1 MSRIPVIS
9 VVPMKPLSSAKS
21 RLAPYLEDV
30 DRRRLAL
37 NMLRRVIKAAGAASG
52 EVWVLGSDPLVEEMA
67 VAEGAKWCWERG
79 SNVNE
84 SLRLSFEEVWSNG
97 AAALFLPGDLPALR
111 GEDVLGL
118 AQLART
124 SQSAALVP
132 ARGSG
137 GTNAMLLAGASGFQ
151 PLLGPDSFRKHLA
164 QAEELGLHPA
174 IYFSPGLSLDL
185 DTWDDVEVCEA
196 MAPGLFKRL
205 LKEVTP
211 TWLQKV

>member
-1 MSRIPVIS
+1 MSRLPIIS

-21 RLAPYLEDV
+21 RLAPYLDDV
-30 DRRRLAL
+30 DRQRLAL
-37 NMLRRVIKAAGAASG
+37 NMLRHVIQAAGAASG
-52 EVWVLGSDPLVEEMA
+52 EVWVLGSDPLVEELA
-67 VAEGAKWCWERG
+67 VAEGARWRRERG

-84 SLRLSFEEVWSNG
+84 SLRLSFEDVWGRG

-118 AQLART
+118 ARLART
-124 SQSAALVP
+124 SQSVALVP

-137 GTNAMLLAGASGFQ
+137 GTNAILLAGASGFQ

-164 QAEELGLHPA
+164 QAEVLGLKPA

-185 DTWDDVEVCEA
+185 DTWDDVEVCKA

-205 LKEVTP
+205 LEEVTP
-211 TWLQKV
+211 TCLQKV